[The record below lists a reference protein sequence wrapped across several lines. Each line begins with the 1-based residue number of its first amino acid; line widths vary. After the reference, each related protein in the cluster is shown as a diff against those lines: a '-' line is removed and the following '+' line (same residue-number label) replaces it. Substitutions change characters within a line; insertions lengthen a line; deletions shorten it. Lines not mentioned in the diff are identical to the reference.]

1 MERTAEAVWRNC
13 LNYVQDNIS
22 PQAYKTWFLPI
33 RPVKLQSKVITL
45 QVPSKFVYEWLEAH
59 YIKLLKSAITK
70 ELGPDARLV
79 YSIVMDQDTAHLEV
93 NKVDIPSS
101 NRGPIE
107 NPQVSLPTRLLV
119 FIVARPAACLA
130 AHAADLSPPHLCT
143 CAARHARRARRASGG

>member
-13 LNYVQDNIS
+13 LTYVQDNIS

-33 RPVKLQSKVITL
+33 RPVKLQGKVITL

-79 YSIVMDQDTAHLEV
+79 YSIVMDQDTAHLDV

-107 NPQVSLPTRLLV
+107 NPQV
-119 FIVARPAACLA
+119 
-130 AHAADLSPPHLCT
+130 
-143 CAARHARRARRASGG
+143 